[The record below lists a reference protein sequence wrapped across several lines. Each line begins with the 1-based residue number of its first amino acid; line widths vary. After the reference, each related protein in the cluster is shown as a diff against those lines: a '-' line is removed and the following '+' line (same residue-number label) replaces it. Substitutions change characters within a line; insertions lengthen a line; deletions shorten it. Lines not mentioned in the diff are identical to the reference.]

1 MLAKANKIKSD
12 TNATNVTFV
21 EARITDMSDVI
32 DSDMA
37 DCIISNCVVNLVP
50 ADEKPLV
57 FREMFRLL
65 RPGGRVA
72 VSDIL
77 ARKPLPEKLRADM
90 AMYVGCVAGASQVGE
105 YEEYLKDAGFKGKI
119 LAVRSDYF
127 FYRMVWLT

>member
-1 MLAKANKIKSD
+1 MNKDMLAKANKIRSD
-12 TNATNVTFV
+12 TGATNVKFV
-21 EARITDMSDVI
+21 EARITDMSATL
-32 DSDMA
+32 DSDIA

-77 ARKPLPEKLRADM
+77 ARKTLPEKLRSDM
-90 AMYVGCVAGASQVGE
+90 AMYVGCIAGASQVAE
-105 YEEYLKDAGFKGKI
+105 YEKFLKDAGFAGI
-119 LAVRSDYF
+119 PPTVN
-127 FYRMVWLT
+127 V